1 MSLLAKLREKQKRN
15 DATATLATFATQEG
29 TAARS
34 VATVATV
41 ASHERGKTAHP
52 AATVA
57 TVATVAVANPEKDSP
72 GATAN
77 VSRWWRIHYPDRPPL
92 EVLYPSG
99 ATRAVVLAAFPDAQQ
114 AHPFAPSIRRP
125 SSPLTGEEETLLR
138 RWLAQTGE
146 TDPAIIA
153 ATIEQCQRD
162 ADARHYFIHKR
173 AAVELPQHTKTA
185 G

>member
-1 MSLLAKLREKQKRN
+1 MSLLAKLREKQKQN

-29 TAARS
+29 AVARS

-41 ASHERGKTAHP
+41 ASHEKGKSTRP

-114 AHPFAPSIRRP
+114 AQPFTPSIRRP
-125 SSPLTGEEETLLR
+125 SSPLNGEEEALLR

-153 ATIEQCQRD
+153 ATLDQCQQS
-162 ADARHYFIHKR
+162 ADARHYFIKR
-173 AAVELPQHTKTA
+173 AASELPP
-185 G
+185 

>member
-1 MSLLAKLREKQKRN
+1 MSLLAKLREKQKQN

-29 TAARS
+29 VVARS

-41 ASHERGKTAHP
+41 ASHEKGKSTRP

-72 GATAN
+72 GAAAS

-99 ATRAVVLAAFPDAQQ
+99 ATRAVVLATYPDAQQ
-114 AHPFAPSIRRP
+114 VHPFVPITRRP
-125 SSPLTGEEETLLR
+125 SSPLSGEEEATLR
-138 RWLAQTGE
+138 RWLAHTGE

-153 ATIEQCQRD
+153 ATLDQCQQS